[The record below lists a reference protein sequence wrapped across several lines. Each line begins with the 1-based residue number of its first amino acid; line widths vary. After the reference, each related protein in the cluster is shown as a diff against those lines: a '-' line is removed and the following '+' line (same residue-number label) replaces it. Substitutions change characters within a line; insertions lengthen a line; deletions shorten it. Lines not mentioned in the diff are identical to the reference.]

1 LARIEK
7 VNLVRNT
14 QREGLMRSRSR
25 GVEISQAETVLFLDS
40 HCEVEPG
47 WLEPLLERVQLN
59 PRAIVSP
66 VIENINFETFKV
78 MIKTIIIKFYYLNIP
93 SSGPCKGQV
102 FKRFSYLPKRYLKL
116 F

>member
-1 LARIEK
+1 MARIEK

-78 MIKTIIIKFYYLNIP
+78 MIKTIIIKF
-93 SSGPCKGQV
+93 
-102 FKRFSYLPKRYLKL
+102 
-116 F
+116 

>member
-1 LARIEK
+1 MARIEK

-25 GVEISQAETVLFLDS
+25 GVEISQGEIVLFLDS

-78 MIKTIIIKFYYLNIP
+78 IIKTIIIKLLY
-93 SSGPCKGQV
+93 
-102 FKRFSYLPKRYLKL
+102 
-116 F
+116 